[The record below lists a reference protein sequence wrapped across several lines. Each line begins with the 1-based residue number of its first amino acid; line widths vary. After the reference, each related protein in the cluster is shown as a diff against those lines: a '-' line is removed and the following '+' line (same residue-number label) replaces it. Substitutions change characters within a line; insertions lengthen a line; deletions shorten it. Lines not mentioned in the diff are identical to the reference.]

1 MPKGLKGFQS
11 GNKLGK
17 KFQKGHQPINWEGGK
32 DTYWRDKAR
41 EISCEDCIYD
51 RQIFSGKKPDCI
63 KCGFVIVTDGNL
75 EVVDIIDRYPALL
88 TDGMGGINT
97 SAINI
102 ILGLEEVENKILFMY
117 KIQLYLATLLKKSNE
132 GADSGVNIHGQTS
145 VKSNIRS
152 R

>member
-1 MPKGLKGFQS
+1 
-11 GNKLGK
+11 
-17 KFQKGHQPINWEGGK
+17 
-32 DTYWRDKAR
+32 
-41 EISCEDCIYD
+41 
-51 RQIFSGKKPDCI
+51 
-63 KCGFVIVTDGNL
+63 
-75 EVVDIIDRYPALL
+75 
-88 TDGMGGINT
+88 MGGINT